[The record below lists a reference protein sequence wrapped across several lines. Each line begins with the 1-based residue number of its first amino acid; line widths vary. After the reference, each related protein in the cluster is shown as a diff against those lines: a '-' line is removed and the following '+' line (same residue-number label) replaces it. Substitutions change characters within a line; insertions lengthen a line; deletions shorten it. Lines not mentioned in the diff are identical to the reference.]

1 MPDCGRIAVQQTPA
15 SLVQVRVGVRRETV
29 GPALHHRGM
38 TQGSPAL
45 SSGSPSS
52 SSLSSGQPAVDPPPS
67 DESAAGLATEQLSR
81 AELEERLAGYR
92 GELTGYC
99 YRMLGSPFEA
109 EDAVQDT
116 MIRAW
121 RALDRF
127 EGRSSLRT
135 WLYRIATNVCTDAL
149 AGRARRA
156 RPVDLTGPSAPSDA
170 VPAPLP
176 EATWVLPA
184 PDAAVLSG
192 AGAASGAVDPAD
204 QAIARESVR
213 LALVVALQRLAPRQR
228 AVLILREVLGWP
240 AAETAQLLDTTVA
253 SVNSALQRARATLA
267 ASDVTASDPLRPADD
282 QQRDLLARYVS
293 AFESYD
299 MTALTALLRDDATL
313 TMPPLEMWMRG
324 PQDIVG
330 FMLGHGA
337 VCRDSRL
344 VPSLA
349 NGSPAF
355 GQYHRAAPGEAELRA
370 AVTGSE
376 VRPLPAEA
384 LDGGYVPWSLI
395 VLDVSDGKIAGLH
408 HFLDTDRLFP
418 LFGLPPYL
426 PA

>member
-1 MPDCGRIAVQQTPA
+1 
-15 SLVQVRVGVRRETV
+15 
-29 GPALHHRGM
+29 M
-38 TQGSPAL
+38 TQGSSA
-45 SSGSPSS
+45 SSLGQPTPLGQPSS
-52 SSLSSGQPAVDPPPS
+52 LGPAQSLGPAPAELPSLGEPSAGQPAR
-67 DESAAGLATEQLSR
+67 EQPSR
-81 AELEERLAGYR
+81 AELEERMAAYR
-92 GELTGYC
+92 SELTGYC

-170 VPAPLP
+170 LPAPLP

-192 AGAASGAVDPAD
+192 GAAAGAPVDPAD
-204 QAIARESVR
+204 QAVARESVR

-240 AAETAQLLDTTVA
+240 AAEAAALLDTTVA

-267 ASDVTASDPLRPADD
+267 ASEVSDSDPLRPSDD
-282 QQRDLLARYVS
+282 EQRDLLARYVS

-313 TMPPLEMWMRG
+313 TMPPLDFWMRG
-324 PQDIVG
+324 PEDIAG

-337 VCRDSRL
+337 ICRGSRL
-344 VPSLA
+344 VPTLA

-355 GQYHRAAPGEAELRA
+355 GQYHLAVPEEAQIRA
-370 AVTGSE
+370 AVTGTE
-376 VRPLPAEA
+376 VRPVPPEA
-384 LDGGYVPWSLI
+384 LDGGYAPWSLI
-395 VLDVSDGKIAGLH
+395 VLDISDGRIAGLH

-418 LFGLPPYL
+418 LFGLPLYL
-426 PA
+426 R

>member
-1 MPDCGRIAVQQTPA
+1 MN
-15 SLVQVRVGVRRETV
+15 
-29 GPALHHRGM
+29 
-38 TQGSPAL
+38 QGSPAL
-45 SSGSPSS
+45 SSGHI
-52 SSLSSGQPAVDPPPS
+52 SSGQPSADPPPS
-67 DESAAGLATEQLSR
+67 GELSSDHPAPEQLTR

-170 VPAPLP
+170 LPAPLP
-176 EATWVLPA
+176 EAAWVLPA
-184 PDAAVLSG
+184 PDAAGLSG
-192 AGAASGAVDPAD
+192 GAVASGPVDPAD
-204 QAIARESVR
+204 QAIVRESVR

-282 QQRDLLARYVS
+282 EQRDLLARYVS

-299 MTALTALLRDDATL
+299 MAALTALLRDDATL
-313 TMPPLEMWMRG
+313 TMPPLETWMRG

-337 VCRDSRL
+337 ICRDSRL
-344 VPSLA
+344 VPTLA

-355 GQYHRAAPGEAELRA
+355 GQYHRAAPGEAAVRA
-370 AVTGSE
+370 AVTGTE

-384 LDGGYVPWSLI
+384 LDGGHVPWSLI
-395 VLDVSDGKIAGLH
+395 VLDVADGKIAGLH

-426 PA
+426 SA